1 MVVYDSFIWEDGREL
16 VKAYSDKNM
25 YIRQDETGLLY
36 AEATDPADMR
46 RTYTETDIPIEEEDE
61 ADDESE

>member
-36 AEATDPADMR
+36 AEATDPAEAH